1 MVADLAGG
9 WEKVD
14 IIGGI
19 GAYDDVSEGH
29 ATQNANY
36 NAALSHSELMYTSR
50 LVKINADR
58 PNGCRAFGDQVR

>member
-1 MVADLAGG
+1 LVADLAGG

-19 GAYDDVSEGH
+19 GAYDDVFEGH

-50 LVKINADR
+50 LIKNEADQ
-58 PNGCRAFGDQVR
+58 NTN